1 VSDIFQLLR
10 GVDESIPSNPPRRL
24 RDLVSTFRDNIEEIK
39 NQQVEA
45 STRVD
50 FINPFLEELGW
61 DVKNASGKPPS
72 KRDVVYEPRVTIDG
86 SSKAPDYAL
95 CVDGEKKIY
104 VEAKRVSEDLA
115 QNRNHAYQLRRYSW
129 NAGLPFGVLTDFEEL
144 AIYDCRHLPL
154 PEDDAS
160 VARIGYLKFSEFEN
174 KWASLE
180 QLLSQSAIESGSL
193 ERLLTNSL
201 LEKGTLTIDQS
212 FLEFMRR
219 WRSDIAQNVAIKNL
233 QFDETQIDYETQSL
247 LNKIIFL
254 RILEDR
260 GLESPNAMLQLA
272 QNEDNAL
279 GKLKIYFSRAN
290 DRYNSG
296 LFSGLG
302 LGSENL
308 HQSGLDLIIDDG
320 LLCSFIKALYYPNPY
335 EFSVMPADILGQIY
349 EVMLAEDVTIVNA
362 KTREIEVNLKPEVK
376 KKGGVFYT
384 PTPIVEYIIEETV
397 GPLIEKK
404 TPKQL
409 LDVKIVDPAC
419 GSGTF
424 LVSAFQYLLDYV
436 TDFYAKEQPKKL
448 QIGADGTGKI
458 SIDER
463 RKILESCIYGVDI
476 DAQAVEVAKLSL
488 LLKLVENESQY
499 QFEFGHILPN
509 LNHNLQSGNS
519 LIGDDFQQAMFSFH
533 FDSSFNPF
541 SWKKAFPE
549 VFQNGGFDAVIGNPP
564 YLNVD
569 DVWGKK
575 DPRLTYLKTHYPHI
589 HTDKTDILF
598 YFLEKAVQICK
609 GEIGMIV
616 SRSFLEADKA
626 TKLRKW
632 LAENAKI
639 REVLDFRKAE
649 VFKGVG
655 INTAIINITGS
666 KHVNKTIFKK
676 WRKELLPA
684 GYRAATLRIEENLEL
699 LEVDC
704 QKLTGDIWN
713 FGAENVEKIIMKM
726 DSAGTPLS
734 TLATVG
740 QGMQTGANSEF
751 EIDEELYEKLKGK
764 NPLYVFPRFTNS
776 GIKRFKL
783 DKPKKFLIYPEEVKK
798 LKDLPGEL
806 VEVIEKGKKT
816 LQARAAFKRGNCDWW
831 KFTWPLHKDLFQM
844 PKIVSPYMA
853 ERNTFA
859 VDESNYGM
867 YLTDTTVIYVTDKNI
882 HIHALCALLNSE
894 IMDFRFHYLTKL
906 KGGGVKEYFAKQVE
920 KLPIPFTTSNKELI
934 MNLDDLGLRRA
945 QSELVLESTQLEK
958 EKSQVLQVIQ
968 QLDRQIEVTVASM
981 FGLSED
987 EHSVVMNTKS
997 QWS

>member
-1 VSDIFQLLR
+1 
-10 GVDESIPSNPPRRL
+10 
-24 RDLVSTFRDNIEEIK
+24 
-39 NQQVEA
+39 
-45 STRVD
+45 
-50 FINPFLEELGW
+50 
-61 DVKNASGKPPS
+61 
-72 KRDVVYEPRVTIDG
+72 
-86 SSKAPDYAL
+86 
-95 CVDGEKKIY
+95 
-104 VEAKRVSEDLA
+104 
-115 QNRNHAYQLRRYSW
+115 
-129 NAGLPFGVLTDFEEL
+129 
-144 AIYDCRHLPL
+144 
-154 PEDDAS
+154 
-160 VARIGYLKFSEFEN
+160 
-174 KWASLE
+174 
-180 QLLSQSAIESGSL
+180 
-193 ERLLTNSL
+193 
-201 LEKGTLTIDQS
+201 
-212 FLEFMRR
+212 
-219 WRSDIAQNVAIKNL
+219 
-233 QFDETQIDYETQSL
+233 
-247 LNKIIFL
+247 
-254 RILEDR
+254 
-260 GLESPNAMLQLA
+260 
-272 QNEDNAL
+272 
-279 GKLKIYFSRAN
+279 
-290 DRYNSG
+290 
-296 LFSGLG
+296 
-302 LGSENL
+302 
-308 HQSGLDLIIDDG
+308 
-320 LLCSFIKALYYPNPY
+320 
-335 EFSVMPADILGQIY
+335 MPADILGQIY

-376 KKGGVFYT
+376 RKGGVFYT

-569 DVWGKK
+569 DVWGTK

-632 LAENAKI
+632 LAENSKV

-713 FGAENVEKIIMKM
+713 FGAENVERIIAKM
-726 DSAGTPLS
+726 DSVGTSLS
-734 TLATVG
+734 SLAVVG
-740 QGMQTGANSEF
+740 KGMETGANSAF
-751 EIDEELYEKLKGK
+751 EVEEELFQRLKK
-764 NPLYVFPRFTNS
+764 KHPMNLYPRVTNS
-776 GIKRFKL
+776 GIKRFKI
-783 DKPKKFLIYPEEVKK
+783 DKPKKFLIYPEQVKK
-798 LKDLPGEL
+798 LKDLPEEL
-806 VEVIEKGKKT
+806 VEVIENGKAALKD
-816 LQARAAFKRGNCDWW
+816 RAAFKRGDCDWW
-831 KFTWPLHKDLFQM
+831 KFTWPLHKELFHM

-882 HIHALCALLNSE
+882 PIYALCALLNSE

-934 MNLDDLGLRRA
+934 MNLDNLGLRRA

-958 EKSQVLQVIQ
+958 EKSQVLQEIQ

>member
-1 VSDIFQLLR
+1 MSDIFQLLR

>member
-1 VSDIFQLLR
+1 
-10 GVDESIPSNPPRRL
+10 
-24 RDLVSTFRDNIEEIK
+24 
-39 NQQVEA
+39 
-45 STRVD
+45 
-50 FINPFLEELGW
+50 
-61 DVKNASGKPPS
+61 
-72 KRDVVYEPRVTIDG
+72 
-86 SSKAPDYAL
+86 
-95 CVDGEKKIY
+95 
-104 VEAKRVSEDLA
+104 
-115 QNRNHAYQLRRYSW
+115 
-129 NAGLPFGVLTDFEEL
+129 
-144 AIYDCRHLPL
+144 
-154 PEDDAS
+154 
-160 VARIGYLKFSEFEN
+160 
-174 KWASLE
+174 
-180 QLLSQSAIESGSL
+180 
-193 ERLLTNSL
+193 
-201 LEKGTLTIDQS
+201 
-212 FLEFMRR
+212 
-219 WRSDIAQNVAIKNL
+219 
-233 QFDETQIDYETQSL
+233 
-247 LNKIIFL
+247 
-254 RILEDR
+254 
-260 GLESPNAMLQLA
+260 
-272 QNEDNAL
+272 
-279 GKLKIYFSRAN
+279 
-290 DRYNSG
+290 
-296 LFSGLG
+296 
-302 LGSENL
+302 
-308 HQSGLDLIIDDG
+308 
-320 LLCSFIKALYYPNPY
+320 
-335 EFSVMPADILGQIY
+335 
-349 EVMLAEDVTIVNA
+349 
-362 KTREIEVNLKPEVK
+362 
-376 KKGGVFYT
+376 
-384 PTPIVEYIIEETV
+384 
-397 GPLIEKK
+397 
-404 TPKQL
+404 
-409 LDVKIVDPAC
+409 
-419 GSGTF
+419 
-424 LVSAFQYLLDYV
+424 
-436 TDFYAKEQPKKL
+436 
-448 QIGADGTGKI
+448 
-458 SIDER
+458 
-463 RKILESCIYGVDI
+463 
-476 DAQAVEVAKLSL
+476 
-488 LLKLVENESQY
+488 
-499 QFEFGHILPN
+499 
-509 LNHNLQSGNS
+509 LQSGNS

-632 LAENAKI
+632 LAENSKV

-713 FGAENVEKIIMKM
+713 FGAENVERIIAKM
-726 DSAGTPLS
+726 DSVGTSLS
-734 TLATVG
+734 SLAVVG
-740 QGMQTGANSEF
+740 KGMETGANSAF
-751 EIDEELYEKLKGK
+751 EVEEELFQRLKRK
-764 NPLYVFPRFTNS
+764 HPMNLYPRVTNS
-776 GIKRFKL
+776 GIKRFKI
-783 DKPKKFLIYPEEVKK
+783 DKPKKFLIYPEQVKK
-798 LKDLPGEL
+798 LKDLPEEL
-806 VEVIEKGKKT
+806 VEVIENGKAALKD
-816 LQARAAFKRGNCDWW
+816 RAAFKRGDCDWW
-831 KFTWPLHKDLFQM
+831 KFTWPLHKELFHM

-882 HIHALCALLNSE
+882 PIYALCALLNSE

-920 KLPIPFTTSNKELI
+920 KLPIPFTTSNKELM

-958 EKSQVLQVIQ
+958 EKSQVLQEIQ
-968 QLDRQIEVTVASM
+968 QLDRQIEMTVASM